1 MKTLK
6 QLYRYFK
13 PYRGKIILYIVLGL
27 AVTAVA
33 MISPYLQKY
42 IFDNL
47 LVSVPLELGPFT
59 LADGSLMLFIAVAL
73 LAQCIIRQGVNYIR
87 SIMMERVSMQS
98 VAKMREELMDKL
110 LSQSDSFVRSQNSGN
125 IMTIINGD
133 PELVKN
139 FFVSTIPQAFENTTA
154 MIFGSVMMAL
164 ISPWSLLAGY
174 IMAPFI
180 IMLSRRAGKDIRS
193 PILRIRD
200 CSANISKCAQENIV
214 GIRLVRALSREKEE
228 IQKFDAVCDDALDAQ
243 KEYLKTWKRRFMPLG
258 ISGAMPYVLLNVMGF
273 VLVMTGEMSV
283 GDFVATGG
291 YLAYVTNFFNLIS
304 GWITQYQQA
313 MTSGEKV
320 FTFLE
325 QGVRIKSIPEPVP
338 LELPLKD
345 ITLTHASISVDN
357 ASILEDINISLPAGK
372 RLGIMGRT
380 GSGKTMLCNLIMRYY
395 DPVHGNVTLND
406 TDMRLLDLAEVRKCF
421 SPVMQ
426 DVFLFSETIARNIA
440 FYKPDAS
447 MEEIMHAAEV
457 AQAYEFIK
465 ELPDGFETVI
475 GERGMGLSGGQK
487 QRLSIARALL
497 KDAPVLVLD
506 DASSALDMETEQ
518 RLIAALN
525 AEHKDKTVITVAHRI
540 ASVKECDEIIYL
552 ENGRIVERGTH
563 DELLALGG
571 RYYEVYKTQF
581 GEIKEAV

>member
-345 ITLTHASISVDN
+345 IILTHASISVDN

-447 MEEIMHAAEV
+447 MEEIVHAAEV

>member
-1 MKTLK
+1 M
-6 QLYRYFK
+6 
-13 PYRGKIILYIVLGL
+13 GL

-47 LVSVPLELGPFT
+47 LVDVPLELGSLT
-59 LADGSLMLFIAVAL
+59 LTGGSLMLFIAIAL
-73 LAQCIIRQGVNYIR
+73 LAQCLIRQGVNYIR
-87 SIMMERVSMQS
+87 AIMMERVSMQS

-110 LSQSDSFVRSQNSGN
+110 LSQSDSFVHSQNSGN

-139 FFVSTIPQAFENTTA
+139 FFVGTIPQAFENTTS
-154 MIFGSVMMAL
+154 MIFGSIMMA
-164 ISPWSLLAGY
+164 IICPWALLAGY

-180 IMLSRRAGKDIRS
+180 ILLSRRAGKDIRS

-228 IQKFDAVCDDALDAQ
+228 MQKFDAVCDDALDAQ
-243 KEYLKTWKRRFMPLG
+243 KCYLKTWKRRFMPLG
-258 ISGAMPYVLLNVMGF
+258 ISGAMPYVLLNLMGF
-273 VLVMTGEMSV
+273 VLVMIGEMSV

-325 QGVRIKSIPEPVP
+325 QGVSIKSIPEPVP
-338 LELPLKD
+338 LEMPLKD
-345 ITLTHASISVDN
+345 ITITHASISVDN
-357 ASILEDINISLPAGK
+357 APILDDINISLPAGK

-395 DPVHGNVTLND
+395 DPVHGSVALND
-406 TDMRLLDLAEVRKCF
+406 TDMRLLDLSEVRRCF

-447 MEEIMHAAEV
+447 MDEIIHAAKV
-457 AQAYEFIK
+457 AQAYEFIQ
-465 ELPDGFETVI
+465 ELPDGFETII

-497 KDAPVLVLD
+497 KGAPVLVLD

-525 AEHKDKTVITVAHRI
+525 QEHKDKTVITVAHRI
-540 ASVKECDEIIYL
+540 ASVKDCDEIIYL
-552 ENGRIVERGTH
+552 ENGRIAERGTH

-571 RYYEVYKTQF
+571 LYYEVYKTQF

>member
-440 FYKPDAS
+440 FYKPDTS
-447 MEEIMHAAEV
+447 MEEIVHAAEV

-487 QRLSIARALL
+487 QRLSIAHALL

>member
-345 ITLTHASISVDN
+345 ITLTHAGISVDN

-447 MEEIMHAAEV
+447 MEEIVHAAEV

>member
-13 PYRGKIILYIVLGL
+13 PYRGKIILYIVLAL

-345 ITLTHASISVDN
+345 IILTHASISVDN

-447 MEEIMHAAEV
+447 MEEIVHAAEV

>member
-1 MKTLK
+1 MKTLR

-13 PYRGKIILYIVLGL
+13 PYRNKIILYVILGF

-47 LVSVPLELGPFT
+47 LVNVPLKIGGFT
-59 LADGSLMLFIAVAL
+59 LAGSKLMLFIAVTL
-73 LAQCIIRQGVNYIR
+73 LAQCLIRQGVNYFR
-87 SIMMERVSMQS
+87 AVMMERVSVQS
-98 VAKMREELMDKL
+98 VAKMREDLMDKL
-110 LSQSDSFVRSQNSGN
+110 LSQSDSYVRSQNSGN

-139 FFVSTIPQAFENTTA
+139 FFVGTIPQAFESTTA
-154 MIFGSVMMAL
+154 MIFGSVMMAV
-164 ISPWSLLAGY
+164 ISPWALIAAY
-174 IMAPFI
+174 AVAPFLVI
-180 IMLSRRAGKDIRS
+180 LSRRASREIR
-193 PILRIRD
+193 PTILRIRD
-200 CSANISKCAQENIV
+200 CSAAISKCAQENIN
-214 GIRLVRALSREKEE
+214 GIRLIRALSREKEE
-228 IQKFDAVCDDALDAQ
+228 IEKFGAVCDDAMNAQ
-243 KEYLKTWKRRFMPLG
+243 KQYLKTWKRRFMPLG
-258 ISGAMPYVLLNVMGF
+258 IAGSMPFILLTALGF
-273 VLVMTGEMSV
+273 VLVMLGQMTV
-283 GDFVATGG
+283 GDFVAIGG
-291 YLAYVTNFFNLIS
+291 YLGYVTTFFNQIS

-325 QGVRIKSIPEPVP
+325 QGVRIASIPEPVV
-338 LELPLKD
+338 LELPVKEINLKNAG
-345 ITLTHASISVDN
+345 ISINNV
-357 ASILEDINISLPAGK
+357 AILEDINISLPAGK

-395 DPVHGNVTLND
+395 DPVKGNVTLND
-406 TDMRLLDLAEVRKCF
+406 TDMRLLDLSELRRCF

-440 FYKPDAS
+440 FYKPDAD
-447 MEEIMHAAEV
+447 MEDIVRAAKV
-457 AQAYEFIK
+457 AQAYDFIM

-525 AEHKDKTVITVAHRI
+525 AQHKDKTVITVAHRI

-571 RYYEVYKTQF
+571 RYYDVYKTQF

>member
-243 KEYLKTWKRRFMPLG
+243 KEYLETWKRRFMPLG

-447 MEEIMHAAEV
+447 MEEIVHAAEV

>member
-1 MKTLK
+1 MKTLR

-47 LVSVPLELGPFT
+47 LVDVPLELGSLT
-59 LADGSLMLFIAVAL
+59 LTGGSLMLFIAIAL
-73 LAQCIIRQGVNYIR
+73 LAQCLIRQGVNYIR
-87 SIMMERVSMQS
+87 AIMMERVSMQS

-110 LSQSDSFVRSQNSGN
+110 LSQSDSFVHSQNSGN

-139 FFVSTIPQAFENTTA
+139 FFVGTIPQAFENTTS
-154 MIFGSVMMAL
+154 MIFGSIMMA
-164 ISPWSLLAGY
+164 IICPWALLAGY

-180 IMLSRRAGKDIRS
+180 ILLSRRAGKDIRS

-214 GIRLVRALSREKEE
+214 GIRLVRALSREQEE
-228 IQKFDAVCDDALDAQ
+228 MQKFDAVCDDALDAQ
-243 KEYLKTWKRRFMPLG
+243 KCYLKTWKRRFMPLG
-258 ISGAMPYVLLNVMGF
+258 ISGAMPYVLLNLMGF
-273 VLVMTGEMSV
+273 VLVMIGEMSV

-313 MTSGEKV
+313 MTSGE
-320 FTFLE
+320 
-325 QGVRIKSIPEPVP
+325 PVP
-338 LELPLKD
+338 LEMPLKD
-345 ITLTHASISVDN
+345 ITITHASISVDN
-357 ASILEDINISLPAGK
+357 APILDDINISLPAGK

-395 DPVHGNVTLND
+395 DPVHGSVALND
-406 TDMRLLDLAEVRKCF
+406 TDMRLLDLSEVRRCF

-447 MEEIMHAAEV
+447 MDEIIHAAKV
-457 AQAYEFIK
+457 AQAYEFIQ
-465 ELPDGFETVI
+465 ELPDGFETII

-497 KDAPVLVLD
+497 KGAPVLVLD

-525 AEHKDKTVITVAHRI
+525 QEHKDKTVITVAHRI
-540 ASVKECDEIIYL
+540 ASVKDCDEIIYL
-552 ENGRIVERGTH
+552 ENGRIAERGTH

-571 RYYEVYKTQF
+571 LYYEVYKTQF

>member
-98 VAKMREELMDKL
+98 VAKMREELIDKL

-243 KEYLKTWKRRFMPLG
+243 KEYLETWKRRFMPLG

-447 MEEIMHAAEV
+447 MEEIVHAAEV

>member
-47 LVSVPLELGPFT
+47 LVSVPLELGSFT
-59 LADGSLMLFIAVAL
+59 LAGGSLMLFIAIAL
-73 LAQCIIRQGVNYIR
+73 LAQCFIRQGVNYIR

-98 VAKMREELMDKL
+98 VSKMREELMDKL
-110 LSQSDSFVRSQNSGN
+110 LSQSDSFVHSQNSGN

-139 FFVSTIPQAFENTTA
+139 FFVSTIPQAFENTVA
-154 MIFGSVMMAL
+154 MIFGTIMMAI

-174 IMAPFI
+174 LMAPFI
-180 IMLSRRAGKDIRS
+180 ILLSRRAGKDIRS

-200 CSANISKCAQENIV
+200 CSASISKCAQENIV

-228 IQKFDAVCDDALDAQ
+228 IQKFDAVCNDALDAQ
-243 KEYLKTWKRRFMPLG
+243 KDYLKTWKKRFLPLG
-258 ISGAMPYVLLNVMGF
+258 ISGSMPYVLLNIMGF
-273 VLVMTGEMSV
+273 ILVMTGEMSV

-291 YLAYVTNFFNLIS
+291 YLTYVTNFFNLIS

-338 LELPLKD
+338 LELPVND
-345 ITLTHASISVDN
+345 ITLTHAGISVDN
-357 ASILEDINISLPAGK
+357 AVILEDINIQLPAGK

-406 TDMRLLDLAEVRKCF
+406 TDMRLLDLPELRKCF

-440 FYKPDAS
+440 FYRPDAS
-447 MEEIMHAAEV
+447 MEEIVHAAKV
-457 AQAYEFIK
+457 AQAYEFIQ

-518 RLIAALN
+518 CLIAALN
-525 AEHKDKTVITVAHRI
+525 AEYKDKTVITVAHRI

>member
-6 QLYRYFK
+6 QLDRYFK

-447 MEEIMHAAEV
+447 MEEIVHAAEV

>member
-47 LVSVPLELGPFT
+47 LVSVPLELGPFV
-59 LADGSLMLFIAVAL
+59 LEGGSLMLFIAIAL
-73 LAQCIIRQGVNYIR
+73 LAQCFIRQGVNYIR
-87 SIMMERVSMQS
+87 AIMMERVSMNS

-110 LSQSDSFVRSQNSGN
+110 LSQSDAFVRSQNSGN

-139 FFVSTIPQAFENTTA
+139 FFVGTIPQAFETTTA
-154 MIFGSVMMAL
+154 MIFGSIMMAF
-164 ISPWSLLAGY
+164 ISPWALLAGY
-174 IMAPFI
+174 VMAPFI
-180 IMLSRRAGKDIRS
+180 IMLSRRAGKEIRS

-200 CSANISKCAQENIV
+200 CSASISKCVQENIV
-214 GIRLVRALSREKEE
+214 GIRLIRALSREKEE
-228 IQKFDAVCDDALDAQ
+228 IEKFDEVCNDALDAQ
-243 KEYLKTWKRRFMPLG
+243 KQYLKTWKRRFMPLG
-258 ISGAMPYVLLNVMGF
+258 ISGAMPYVLLNLMGF
-273 VLVMTGEMSV
+273 VLVMTGRMSV
-283 GDFVATGG
+283 GDFVAVGG
-291 YLAYVTNFFNLIS
+291 YLAYITNFFNLIS

-345 ITLTHASISVDN
+345 ITLTHAGISVDN
-357 ASILEDINISLPAGK
+357 AVILEDINISLPAGK

-395 DPVHGNVTLND
+395 DPVQGNVTLND
-406 TDMRLLDLAEVRKCF
+406 VDMRLLDLAELRRCF

-440 FYKPDAS
+440 FYRPDAS
-447 MEEIMHAAEV
+447 MEEIVRAAKV
-457 AQAYEFIK
+457 AQAYEFIA
-465 ELPDGFETVI
+465 ELPDGFETII

-525 AEHKDKTVITVAHRI
+525 QEHKDKTVITVAHRI
-540 ASVKECDEIIYL
+540 ASVKDCDEIIYL

-571 RYYEVYKTQF
+571 LYYEVYKTQF

>member
-47 LVSVPLELGPFT
+47 LVSVPLELGPFV
-59 LADGSLMLFIAVAL
+59 LEGGSLMLFIAIAL
-73 LAQCIIRQGVNYIR
+73 LAQCFIRQGVNYIR
-87 SIMMERVSMQS
+87 AIMMERVSMNS

-110 LSQSDSFVRSQNSGN
+110 LSQSDAFVRSQNSGN

-139 FFVSTIPQAFENTTA
+139 FFVGTIPQAFETTTA
-154 MIFGSVMMAL
+154 MIFGSIMMAF
-164 ISPWSLLAGY
+164 ISPWALLAGY
-174 IMAPFI
+174 VMAPFI
-180 IMLSRRAGKDIRS
+180 IMLSRRAGKEIRS

-200 CSANISKCAQENIV
+200 CSASISKCAQENIV
-214 GIRLVRALSREKEE
+214 GIRLIRALSREKEE
-228 IQKFDAVCDDALDAQ
+228 IEKFDEVCNDALDAQ
-243 KEYLKTWKRRFMPLG
+243 KQYLKTWKRRFMPLG
-258 ISGAMPYVLLNVMGF
+258 ISGAMPYVLLNLMGF
-273 VLVMTGEMSV
+273 VLVMTGRMSV
-283 GDFVATGG
+283 GDFVAVGG
-291 YLAYVTNFFNLIS
+291 YLAYITNFFNLIS

-345 ITLTHASISVDN
+345 ITLTHAGISVDN
-357 ASILEDINISLPAGK
+357 AVILEDINISLPAGK

-395 DPVHGNVTLND
+395 DPVQGNVTLND
-406 TDMRLLDLAEVRKCF
+406 VDMRLLDLAELRRCF

-440 FYKPDAS
+440 FYRPDAS
-447 MEEIMHAAEV
+447 MEEIVRAAKV
-457 AQAYEFIK
+457 AQAYEFIA
-465 ELPDGFETVI
+465 ELPDGFETII

-506 DASSALDMETEQ
+506 DTSSALDMETEQ

-525 AEHKDKTVITVAHRI
+525 QEHKDKTVITVAHRI
-540 ASVKECDEIIYL
+540 ASVKDCDEIIYL

-571 RYYEVYKTQF
+571 LYYEVYKTQF

>member
-447 MEEIMHAAEV
+447 MEEIVHAAEV